1 MNLTQQN
8 RDRILVLTLVLLCVL
23 LLVCLTL
30 ALKLPPQNQ
39 TTLEKEITIQGVKT
53 LSKIDLCYQAAS
65 STLNDSFI
73 KDNEFAAI
81 SVWNKLN
88 KKGISC
94 TLLVGNLSLSNESI
108 TQCNSVWVVAEDVAI
123 DDGILYTDSQH
134 MEGYSI
140 SSPLKY
146 AELKDALDDY
156 YEAKTRYLSSVNAY
170 NSLPTEATK
179 NSVDSAKSDYI
190 DANKNLILAIS

>member
-1 MNLTQQN
+1 MDLTQQN
-8 RDRILVLTLVLLCVL
+8 RDRFLVLTLYLVCIV
-23 LLVCLTL
+23 LLVCFIIC
-30 ALKLPPQNQ
+30 LKLPSPSQDN
-39 TTLEKEITIQGVKT
+39 TINT
-53 LSKIDLCYQAAS
+53 DLPTIYTPSKIDLCYQAAS

-108 TQCNSVWVVAEDVAI
+108 TQCNSIWVVAEDVAI

>member
-1 MNLTQQN
+1 M
-8 RDRILVLTLVLLCVL
+8 
-23 LLVCLTL
+23 VCLTL

-39 TTLEKEITIQGVKT
+39 TTLEKEIAIQGVKT
-53 LSKIDLCYQAAS
+53 PSKIDLCYQAAS

-108 TQCNSVWVVAEDVAI
+108 TQCNSIWVVTEDVAI
-123 DDGILYTDSQH
+123 DGGIIYTDPQH

-156 YEAKTRYLSSVNAY
+156 YEAKTRYFSSVIVY

-179 NSVDSAKSDYI
+179 NNVDSAKSEYI
-190 DANKNLILAIS
+190 NANKNLILAIS

>member
-8 RDRILVLTLVLLCVL
+8 RDRILVLTLALICVL

-30 ALKLPPQNQ
+30 VLKLPSPTPNN
-39 TTLEKEITIQGVKT
+39 TINADLPAIYT
-53 LSKIDLCYQAAS
+53 PSKIDLCYQAAS

-73 KDNEFAAI
+73 KDNEFTAFSI
-81 SVWNKLN
+81 WNKLN

-123 DDGILYTDSQH
+123 DDGILYTDPQH

-156 YEAKTRYLSSVNAY
+156 YEAKTRYVSSVNVY

-179 NSVDSAKSDYI
+179 NNVDSAKSEYVE
-190 DANKNLILAIS
+190 ANTKLISAIS